1 MGFLITL
8 HIMACLSL
16 ILIVLLQAGKGMG
29 SLFGG
34 GESFFGSLGPAGFL
48 KKLTVAAA
56 VIFILT
62 SLSLALL
69 SGRKGSSLI
78 KKEVVEE
85 EKVEEE
91 KTEEEKVEKEE
102 APAPFDK
109 D

>member
-1 MGFLITL
+1 MGFLVAVHIT
-8 HIMACLSL
+8 ACLAL
-16 ILIVLLQAGKGMG
+16 ILVVLLQAGRGMG

-48 KKLTVAAA
+48 KKLTVGAA
-56 VIFILT
+56 VVFMLT

-69 SGRKGSSLI
+69 SARKRPSLI

-85 EKVEEE
+85 EKVP
-91 KTEEEKVEKEE
+91 TT
-102 APAPFDK
+102 PLDK